1 MLIVDVCLVLR
12 CWYYA
17 ILCEIKILLY
27 ATTLYYS
34 SPLACITMTT
44 CTQAVSAG
52 MVTTA
57 MSNKRKVSFFSPDP
71 VSYAREAV
79 ATIGIQG
86 YTHGCWSHALQ
97 VYNYNSV
104 TAAVLVHVL
113 ILFTDL

>member
-1 MLIVDVCLVLR
+1 
-12 CWYYA
+12 
-17 ILCEIKILLY
+17 
-27 ATTLYYS
+27 
-34 SPLACITMTT
+34 MTT

-86 YTHGCWSHALQ
+86 YTHGCWGHALQ
-97 VYNYNSV
+97 VYIIV
-104 TAAVLVHVL
+104 VLHYWSMFLIVHRF
-113 ILFTDL
+113 I